1 MPSDAVTAYYE
12 VAPADHALSRII
24 EEFGDSIALTTKSP
38 VRAMGSRPNAGKVI
52 AEDKYD
58 LKVRLIDYYK
68 AWNESIVFD

>member
-12 VAPADHALSRII
+12 VSPPDHALSRII

-38 VRAMGSRPNAGKVI
+38 VRGMRSKPSGGKVI

-58 LKVRLIDYYK
+58 LKVWVNSLFSQID
-68 AWNESIVFD
+68 